1 MLEHELNAI
10 FLIAVIPVPITTS
23 TKDLHLKHAESLISM
38 TASGNS
44 SFFKPDSSNNA
55 MHISAYS
62 MAELYVSTNC
72 NSGKFHHHCLN
83 NQVLLQVVLPVQE
96 RCNFETLPLLN
107 RCRR

>member
-44 SFFKPDSSNNA
+44 SFFKPDSS
-55 MHISAYS
+55 
-62 MAELYVSTNC
+62 
-72 NSGKFHHHCLN
+72 K
-83 NQVLLQVVLPVQE
+83 
-96 RCNFETLPLLN
+96 
-107 RCRR
+107 